1 MINNITNVLRLA
13 QSAEHTNNKD
23 ALQNILR
30 LVEDAIYSTLDNKFL
45 NENYRLK
52 LHYYACILEKKLLGI

>member
-1 MINNITNVLRLA
+1 MINSITNVLMLA

-30 LVEDAIYSTLDNKFL
+30 LVEDAIYSTLGSKFL
-45 NENYRLK
+45 YDNYRPR
-52 LHYYACILEKKLLGI
+52 LHFYACILEKKLLGI